1 MDKAEAWLQKASE
14 GAQDRAPLKKLREL
28 LHSGLRL
35 GTDIPQV
42 CVKLMQSCHQIGVY
56 LPRNFLSLCR

>member
-35 GTDIPQV
+35 GADIPQV
-42 CVKLMQSCHQIGVY
+42 RIKLEQGC
-56 LPRNFLSLCR
+56 L